1 MITGRV
7 TPDGREAVISLDVR
21 GARDR
26 GERSYRRI
34 EAVIDTGFTGYLTLP
49 ADVAASLA
57 SRSEVPRGSSSPTAA
72 RPFSPS
78 IAGGSSGTEGNF
90 GSP

>member
-7 TPDGREAVISLDVR
+7 TPDGREAVISLDV
-21 GARDR
+21 GGPRDR

-49 ADVAASLA
+49 ADVAASLGL
-57 SRSEVPRGSSSPTAA
+57 SERGSERFILAD
-72 RPFSPS
+72 
-78 IAGGSSGTEGNF
+78 GSEAVLPVYRGRVLCA
-90 GSP
+90 